1 MSSLPRPDGQV
12 TPALAQLNDQ
22 IRRLM
27 EQPSTTGRAQEYRR
41 LLDLWA
47 KLTREDVKPAA

>member
-1 MSSLPRPDGQV
+1 MPSPPWPHGQV
-12 TPALAQLNDQ
+12 ATALAQLNDQ

-27 EQPSTTGRAQEYRR
+27 DQPSTIGRAEEYRR

-47 KLTREDVKPAA
+47 KLSREDVEPAA

>member
-1 MSSLPRPDGQV
+1 MSSPPQPHCQV
-12 TPALAQLNDQ
+12 APALAQLNDQ

-27 EQPSTTGRAQEYRR
+27 DQPSTTGRAKKYRR

-47 KLTREDVKPAA
+47 KLTREDVEPAA

>member
-1 MSSLPRPDGQV
+1 MSSPPRPHGQV
-12 TPALAQLNDQ
+12 APALAQLNDQ

-27 EQPSTTGRAQEYRR
+27 DQPSTTGRAEEYRR

-47 KLTREDVKPAA
+47 KLTREDVEPAA